1 MNIVQLLIPDI
12 KELIRNREFE
22 GIKLLSK
29 DLYPAEIADLIENLE
44 THEAI
49 IVLRLLDTERAAEV
63 LSRFE
68 GENLE
73 KILKGFSDSHLAE
86 IFEEMDPDDRTALFE
101 ELPPQMVR
109 SIISL
114 LPKEDREIALK
125 ILNYPENSCGRRMST
140 DFAYCLDTDT
150 VGEVLENLKK
160 ADISDELMLNIYVLD
175 KNQNLKGFAPLT
187 KLIKYEPQEK
197 IINLVEPTP
206 TVSVYDSAEL
216 AAKIISDYDLFALP
230 VVDKGGRLVGII
242 TADDVIDIIQ
252 ESASEDI
259 YRILGMIDPEAKY
272 FVQSLWERFWKRF
285 IPVVIMIILGN
296 ISGWVIHSFESI
308 IAHITILVF
317 FIPNLANT
325 TGIIGSQSSVFT
337 IRAIATGEIER
348 SFRGLFKVFLRE
360 LSTVM
365 LLALAVGFGM
375 FIIALIRGG
384 FWVKLALVVSLSA
397 MVSCTTA
404 ALVGIILPMVLRK
417 MNIDPAGA
425 DVPFITTLG
434 DVITY
439 ATYFS
444 LAKIILG

>member
-1 MNIVQLLIPDI
+1 MNILYLLLPDI

-22 GIKLLSK
+22 GIKRLIN
-29 DLYPAEIADLIENLE
+29 DLYPAEIANLIENLE

-49 IVLRLLDTERAAEV
+49 IILRLLDTEKAAEV
-63 LSRFE
+63 LSLFE

-73 KILKGFSDSHLAE
+73 KILRGFSDSQLAE
-86 IFEEMDPDDRTALFE
+86 IFEEMDPDDRIALFE

-114 LPKEDREIALK
+114 LSKEDREIALK

-140 DFAYCLDTDT
+140 EFAYCLDVDK
-150 VGEVLENLKK
+150 VGDVLEKLRKE
-160 ADISDELMLNIYVLD
+160 DISDELMLNVYVLD
-175 KNQNLKGFAPLT
+175 KNHNLKGFVPLT
-187 KLIKYEPQEK
+187 KLIKYDPQER

-216 AAKIISDYDLFALP
+216 AARIISEYDLFALP

-252 ESASEDI
+252 ESTSEDI
-259 YRILGMIDPEAKY
+259 YRMVGMIDPEAKY
-272 FVQSLWERFWKRF
+272 FVQPLWERFWKRF

-296 ISGWVIHSFESI
+296 LSGWVIHSFESI

-348 SFRGLFKVFLRE
+348 SFRGLSKVFLKE
-360 LSTVM
+360 FVTVM

-375 FIIALIRGG
+375 FMIALIRGG
-384 FWVKLALVVSLSA
+384 FWMKLALVVGISA

-404 ALVGIILPMVLRK
+404 AIVGIILPMLLRK

-425 DVPFITTLG
+425 DVPFITTIG

-444 LAKIILG
+444 LAKLILG

>member
-1 MNIVQLLIPDI
+1 MNIVKLLLPDI
-12 KELIRNREFE
+12 RELIKNKEFE
-22 GIKLLSK
+22 GIKRLINE
-29 DLYPAEIADLIENLE
+29 LYPAEIADLIENLE

-49 IVLRLLDTERAAEV
+49 IVLRLLDTEKAAEV
-63 LSRFE
+63 LSLFE
-68 GENLE
+68 GENVE
-73 KILKGFSDSHLAE
+73 KILRGFSDSQLAE
-86 IFEEMDPDDRTALFE
+86 IFEEMDPDDRIALFE
-101 ELPPQMVR
+101 ELPPHMVR

-140 DFAYCLDTDT
+140 DFAYCFDDDT
-150 VGEVLENLKK
+150 VGEVLEKLRKSE
-160 ADISDELMLNIYVLD
+160 ISDELMLNVYILD
-175 KNQNLKGFAPLT
+175 KNQNLKGFVPLT
-187 KLIKYEPQEK
+187 KLIKHDSHEK
-197 IINLVEPTP
+197 IIKLVEPTP
-206 TVSVYDSAEL
+206 MVSVYDSVEL

-252 ESASEDI
+252 ESTSEDI
-259 YRILGMIDPEAKY
+259 YRIVGMIDPEAKY
-272 FVQSLWERFWKRF
+272 FVQPLWNRFWKRI
-285 IPVVIMIILGN
+285 IPVIIMMILGN
-296 ISGWVIHSFESI
+296 FSGWVIHSFESV
-308 IAHITILVF
+308 IAQVTILVF

-348 SFRGLFKVFLRE
+348 SFRGIFGVFLRE
-360 LSTVM
+360 VITVM

-375 FIIALIRGG
+375 FIIALIRGS
-384 FWVKLALVVSLSA
+384 FWVKLALVVGLSA
-397 MVSCTTA
+397 MVSCTIA
-404 ALVGIILPMVLRK
+404 ALFGIILPIILRK

-425 DVPFITTLG
+425 DVPFITTMG

-444 LAKIILG
+444 LAKLLIV